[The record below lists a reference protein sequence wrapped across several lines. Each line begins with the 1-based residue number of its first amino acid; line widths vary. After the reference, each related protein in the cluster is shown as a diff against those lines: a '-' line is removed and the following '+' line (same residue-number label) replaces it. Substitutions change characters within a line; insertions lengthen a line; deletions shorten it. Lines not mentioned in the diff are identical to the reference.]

1 MQAQPQ
7 RRNVA
12 RNVAIVAGAYILSNL
27 AGFGAR
33 LIIAANFDRDATDAF
48 WTAFRIP
55 DLLFML
61 LAGGALA
68 SAFIPT
74 YAGRLA
80 QNEYAAAWALARRV
94 ALLVFLVM
102 LGVAALAAL
111 FAPWLIQTLV
121 APQFP
126 ADKAALTASLMRLML
141 ISTVIFSVSGLLMGL
156 LQSNGSF
163 LAPALA
169 PALYQLGLVFGATVL
184 SRFGIYGVAAGV
196 VIGALLHLGVQLPA
210 LAKINLKTRN
220 TTSTPIPLPHSPLQS
235 DVGQGDLGQILRLMP
250 PRIAGSG
257 AVEINRIVNSNLA
270 SGMGAGAPSAMS
282 NAWAIFIL
290 PQAVIGQ
297 AISTVLFPSISMQA
311 AKGDTA
317 AFAQGLTRA
326 LNVVVLLSMPAMA
339 GLIVLGQPLIR
350 VLFQRGQ
357 FDATDT
363 AQVAFALAWFAV
375 GLVAHAALE
384 LVTRAFYALKDS
396 RTPALFSVVSVAIN
410 VPLSLLLSGA
420 FAARGWMPFGGLA
433 LALSLSTIIETLVLF
448 VILSRRAP
456 DLRAKSIAVTFA
468 KSAIAAGAMA
478 LLLLGLRSVGGD
490 SLLVTAAAIV
500 LGALVYF
507 GLMWLLRSEEAR
519 FVVGLVGGRLRRS
532 S

>member
-7 RRNVA
+7 RRRLVQNTL
-12 RNVAIVAGAYILSNL
+12 IVAGAYILSNL

-80 QNEYAAAWALARRV
+80 QNEFAAAWALAQRV

-102 LGVAALAAL
+102 LGVAVLAAL

-126 ADKAALTASLMRLML
+126 TDKAALTASLMRLML

-169 PALYQLGLVFGATVL
+169 PALYQLGLVLGATLL

-196 VIGALLHLGVQLPA
+196 VIGALLHLGVQVPA
-210 LAKINLKTRN
+210 LLKLNAEHNKKTD
-220 TTSTPIPLPHSPLQS
+220 SPFLIPHSSSSLGT
-235 DVGQGDLGQILRLMP
+235 DVRQILRLMP

-282 NAWAIFIL
+282 NGWAIFIL

-297 AISTVLFPSISMQA
+297 AISTVLFPSISIHA
-311 AKGDTA
+311 AKGDRT
-317 AFAQGLTRA
+317 AFAQALTRA

-350 VLFQRGQ
+350 ILFQRGQ

-363 AQVAFALAWFAV
+363 NQVAFALAWFAV

-384 LVTRAFYALKDS
+384 LVTRAFYALRDS
-396 RTPALFSVVSVAIN
+396 RTPALFSVASVVIN
-410 VPLSLLLSGA
+410 VPLSLFLSQA
-420 FAARGWMPFGGLA
+420 FAARGLMPFGGLA
-433 LALSLSTIIETLVLF
+433 LALSLATIIETLTLF
-448 VILSRRAP
+448 VILARRAP
-456 DLRAKSIAVTFA
+456 ELLAKSIAITFG
-468 KSAIAAGAMA
+468 KSALAAGAMA
-478 LLLLGLRSVGGD
+478 LALILWRSAGGDGLLG
-490 SLLVTAAAIV
+490 TMAAIIF
-500 LGALVYF
+500 GAAIYF
-507 GLMWLLRSEEAR
+507 GLMWLLRSEEAH